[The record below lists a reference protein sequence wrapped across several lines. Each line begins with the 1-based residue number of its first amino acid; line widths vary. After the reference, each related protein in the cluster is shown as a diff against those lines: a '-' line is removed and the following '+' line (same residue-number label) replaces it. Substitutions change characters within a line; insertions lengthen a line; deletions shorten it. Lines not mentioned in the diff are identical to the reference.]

1 MLCGF
6 LVIIDAIWWCD
17 VHIAPWRD
25 PRPFSIFFFLS
36 FLCFDCRFNL
46 CVCVCALKLS
56 KRHFSLNFCFC
67 FFFSFNFLFF
77 TCLALALCV
86 LHLLCFIIIISGTSN
101 KVVFSSRSEKASG
114 IRITFF
120 LPFFFFAAVC
130 LVFHA
135 FTISTHIYIYI
146 YIYIYISLL
155 TFFFFGGGTCR
166 FSCFFFF
173 CRLFPVTAIPVQA
186 KSGKQ
191 DS

>member
-120 LPFFFFAAVC
+120 LPFFFFCCC
-130 LVFHA
+130 LLGLSRLHNKH
-135 FTISTHIYIYI
+135 TYIYI
-146 YIYIYISLL
+146 YIYKFTY
-155 TFFFFGGGTCR
+155 FFFFWRGYLS
-166 FSCFFFF
+166 FFFVFFFF
-173 CRLFPVTAIPVQA
+173 AGFCC
-186 KSGKQ
+186 KSKKP
-191 DS
+191 